1 MAEAGG
7 ALVRGLYRAAG
18 FAALPLVPFLL
29 AWRTRKG
36 KEERGRRDERYGRP
50 SINRPAGPLVW
61 IHVASV
67 GETNAVMPL
76 VARIA
81 GEGITVLLTTVT
93 VTSAAVAARRL
104 PKGAFHQY
112 VPLDIEPFIDR
123 FLDAW
128 RPDIA
133 LFFESELWPTI
144 MMRLAARG
152 IPEIRI
158 NARMT
163 ERSFARWE
171 KLGPIMRPLFS
182 QIALTLAQSD
192 GDAKRLAALGF
203 GGVRSAGNLK
213 FDVPAP
219 GADQAALAA
228 FRQATAGRELL
239 VAASTHEGEEAIVA
253 AAHRRVRAARPDF
266 LTVIVPR
273 HPVRGPAIRDALA
286 AEGLAVA
293 LRSTGDAVTTATD
306 IYVADT
312 LGELGLFYRAAPV
325 AFVGG
330 TLVPVGGHNP
340 IEAAL
345 LGAAILHGPAVA
357 NATEIY
363 AALDRGT
370 GTPPVTG
377 ADDLAAAL
385 LALYADPAAIEAA
398 AARASA
404 ALAPYAGALDATLS
418 ALAPW
423 LDPLGMAARARA
435 NGATAAAS

>member
-18 FAALPLVPFLL
+18 YAALPLVPFLL

-50 SINRPAGPLVW
+50 SVNRPAGPLIW

-76 VARIA
+76 IGRIA

-112 VPLDIEPFIDR
+112 VALDIEPFVDR

-171 KLGPIMRPLFS
+171 KLGSIMRPLFS

-203 GGVRSAGNLK
+203 GGVRSVGNLK

-219 GADQAALAA
+219 GADEAALAA
-228 FRQATAGRELL
+228 FRAATAGREVF

-253 AAHRRVRAARPDF
+253 GAHRRVRAARPQF

-286 AEGLAVA
+286 VEGLAVA
-293 LRSTGDAVTTATD
+293 LRSAGEGVGAATD
-306 IYVADT
+306 VYVADT

-370 GTPPVTG
+370 GMPPVTG
-377 ADDLAAAL
+377 AVDLAASL
-385 LALYADPAAIEAA
+385 LALYADPAVIEAA

-423 LDPLGMAARARA
+423 LEPLGMAARARD
-435 NGATAAAS
+435 AASAS